1 MRRLT
6 FAPAAL
12 AALAVF
18 AALPASAGE
27 YALVIEERVVNI
39 TGKPA
44 KKITINGTIPGPALR
59 FKEGEEVVVRVTNR
73 LKESTSVHWHGL
85 ILPPE
90 QDGVPGFN
98 GFPGI
103 KPGETFTYR
112 FPIQQSGTYWYH
124 AHSATQEQ
132 SGHYGPLII
141 EPARAPSAPAD
152 REHIV
157 LLSEF
162 TREDPERIIGNLKV
176 DPGFYNYSKRTVPD
190 FFRDA
195 RKFGFRAALRDR
207 RAWGRMRM
215 DPTDIADVADY
226 TFLVNG
232 KPAAANETLLFRPG
246 ERVKLKFINAAAM
259 TYFDVRIPGMKMTI
273 VAADGRDVEPVTVDE
288 FRFAVSETYDVIVEP
303 KAEQAFTVFAESVDR
318 SGYARATLAP
328 REGLTAPIPPM
339 RPRALLTMAEMGHN
353 MEGMDHGAMD
363 HGSMDHSAMGH
374 GAMDHSAHG
383 ATPAA
388 KPVDHS
394 KMSAEEHAAMGH
406 GPAPAPAGGAVDHS
420 RMSAADPAA
429 MGHGPAPVTA
439 AADHAG
445 MSAADHAAM
454 GHGPAPTALPKVD
467 YGMGRAMDMAGMD
480 HGGGGMDAAA
490 LAPEGEF
497 DGSGRVF
504 GWASGAPH
512 GSRVLSYADLR
523 SHAPQPDLRPAE
535 REITVRLGGNMERYI
550 WTLNGAKFGEASP
563 IALRY
568 GERVKL
574 TFVNET
580 MMAHPMHLHGMFMQL
595 DNGQPVDRVPD
606 KSVVSVAPGK
616 TYSVLITADQA
627 GEWAFHCHLLYHME
641 SGMMQKVVV
650 ARLGEAAPAAPAR
663 KGKPDPHAGHGGR
676 S

>member
-1 MRRLT
+1 MRPLS
-6 FAPAAL
+6 FAPAGL
-12 AALAVF
+12 AALAVL

-44 KKITINGTIPGPALR
+44 KKITVNGTIPGPALR

-103 KPGETFTYR
+103 EPGETFTYR

-141 EPARAPSAPAD
+141 EPARPPSAPAD

-162 TREDPERIIGNLKV
+162 TREEPERIIGNLKV

-215 DPTDIADVADY
+215 DPTDIADVANY

-273 VAADGRDVEPVTVDE
+273 VAADGRDVDPVTVDE

-328 REGLTAPIPPM
+328 REGMTAPIPPM

-363 HGSMDHSAMGH
+363 HGAMGH
-374 GAMDHSAHG
+374 GAMDHSAMGHG
-383 ATPAA
+383 PTPPA

-394 KMSAEEHAAMGH
+394 KMSAAEHAAMGHVPAPEPVGGAVNHSRMSAAEHAAMGH
-406 GPAPAPAGGAVDHS
+406 GPTPA
-420 RMSAADPAA
+420 
-429 MGHGPAPVTA
+429 
-439 AADHAG
+439 
-445 MSAADHAAM
+445 
-454 GHGPAPTALPKVD
+454 ALPKVD

-497 DGSGRVF
+497 DGRAGCSAGLRARRTARACSATPTSAPTRPSPTCARPSARSRCGWAAIWSATSGR
-504 GWASGAPH
+504 
-512 GSRVLSYADLR
+512 
-523 SHAPQPDLRPAE
+523 
-535 REITVRLGGNMERYI
+535 
-550 WTLNGAKFGEASP
+550 
-563 IALRY
+563 
-568 GERVKL
+568 
-574 TFVNET
+574 
-580 MMAHPMHLHGMFMQL
+580 
-595 DNGQPVDRVPD
+595 
-606 KSVVSVAPGK
+606 
-616 TYSVLITADQA
+616 
-627 GEWAFHCHLLYHME
+627 
-641 SGMMQKVVV
+641 
-650 ARLGEAAPAAPAR
+650 
-663 KGKPDPHAGHGGR
+663 
-676 S
+676 